1 MSDKVHRGWFASDH
15 RRFALGTKIH
25 FSKLD
30 TFGLIRLL
38 MVDSPRI
45 IVRAWCQTVL
55 DSAPDSS
62 QFIFSIWHSSCPNL
76 IFGVVDSPH
85 WGPRRSSPSEFFMM
99 IFWCIFLWKCE
110 HIICKVVVN
119 MIVMVMK
126 HQNKHKMALR
136 PIFLSR
142 GYKYPPTKN

>member
-1 MSDKVHRGWFASDH
+1 MCRQMLDKVHRGWFAFDP
-15 RRFALGTKIH
+15 RRSAFGTKIH

-62 QFIFSIWHSSCPNL
+62 QFIFSI
-76 IFGVVDSPH
+76 
-85 WGPRRSSPSEFFMM
+85 
-99 IFWCIFLWKCE
+99 
-110 HIICKVVVN
+110 
-119 MIVMVMK
+119 
-126 HQNKHKMALR
+126 
-136 PIFLSR
+136 
-142 GYKYPPTKN
+142 